1 MFGLFKSPP
10 FVDVALGKLIRS
22 RGLWRGTM
30 CLCSSGEV
38 PLALAGTR
46 AAPDKTAIL
55 VARDLPVQYHTWR
68 PVIERALFEHY
79 EPYADLLADGGQLE
93 SGTPPPHIIS
103 PSQIW
108 PYASLVFVSVTGLGG
123 KLTVE
128 IGYGTEWDEEHTLGA
143 RFQDGSPGR

>member
-79 EPYADLLADGGQLE
+79 EPYADLLAD
-93 SGTPPPHIIS
+93 IIS

-143 RFQDGSPGR
+143 RFQDGHFLELCGSTVRD